1 MQKTVH
7 WLLEVSINKGQL
19 DTFKVLIQ
27 EMVAATQDEPDTL
40 IYEWCFNGD
49 ESACQI
55 NERYRDSAAAM
66 RHLQSFEGFATRFL
80 AAVTPVKLVVLGNP
94 DAGIREGLAG
104 LNPIYFDIQSGFS
117 R

>member
-1 MQKTVH
+1 
-7 WLLEVSINKGQL
+7 
-19 DTFKVLIQ
+19 
-27 EMVAATQDEPDTL
+27 
-40 IYEWCFNGD
+40 
-49 ESACQI
+49 
-55 NERYRDSAAAM
+55 M
-66 RHLQSFEGFATRFL
+66 RHLQSFEGFATRFM